1 MWSSGTLV
9 PVHSW
14 GMPPYNKGTCANLI
28 SWFNL
33 PLCSPYSFSC
43 PVWIFVLGFLK
54 KGKCIS
60 WKLDTFRDWVQIL
73 PHITSENNCGCGPIS
88 IPVCAGHKSQACFGA
103 CWVDC
108 NSSHEHSD
116 AGAIGCCM
124 AGYRG
129 RTEAVHLPLR
139 RWVRQFRNGPS
150 HSRPPSRGSFLSITL
165 LLLTGDIHPCAQ
177 NQHRGYQNS
186 QPQEI
191 KNPESGPHQIRRF
204 KKQQQIVFC
213 KFLVCLLILTPLMW
227 QNVPVFFQ

>member
-33 PLCSPYSFSC
+33 PLCSPYSFSS

-88 IPVCAGHKSQACFGA
+88 IPVCACHKSHACFGA

-108 NSSHEHSD
+108 NSSHEHSY
-116 AGAIGCCM
+116 AGAVGCCV

-129 RTEAVHLPLR
+129 KTEAVHLPLKEMGEAIPQR
-139 RWVRQFRNGPS
+139 TKPLQASFQGWLSEHHVAIVYRWYSSLCTEP
-150 HSRPPSRGSFLSITL
+150 
-165 LLLTGDIHPCAQ
+165 AQ
-177 NQHRGYQNS
+177 GIS
-186 QPQEI
+186 E
-191 KNPESGPHQIRRF
+191 
-204 KKQQQIVFC
+204 
-213 KFLVCLLILTPLMW
+213 
-227 QNVPVFFQ
+227 